1 MTPEQPNPLNER
13 VTRLE
18 ANLDRFIDFVLQN
31 QRDQQLQLRSQQAQ
45 IDTLAEGQRGL
56 TEAVQDLVT
65 LQREV
70 ITRIDE
76 MQSEIRGLQTENRRI
91 LDRLFNQE
99 PPEPDAG

>member
-1 MTPEQPNPLNER
+1 MTIEQPNHLNER

-18 ANLDRFIDFVLQN
+18 ANLDRFIDFVSRN
-31 QRDQQLQLRSQQAQ
+31 QRDQQTQLRSQQAQ
-45 IDTLAEGQRGL
+45 IDTLAEGQRNL
-56 TEAVQDLVT
+56 TQAVQDLVI
-65 LQREV
+65 LQRDV

-99 PPEPDAG
+99 PPENDEA

>member
-1 MTPEQPNPLNER
+1 MTVEQPNHLNER

-18 ANLDRFIDFVLQN
+18 ANLDRFIDFVSQN
-31 QRDQQLQLRSQQAQ
+31 QRDQQTQLRSQQAQ
-45 IDTLAEGQRGL
+45 IDTLVEGQRNL
-56 TEAVQDLVT
+56 TQAVHDLVI
-65 LQREV
+65 LQRDV

-99 PPEPDAG
+99 PPENDEG